1 MTAYLSA
8 AKKAAIKKQMR
19 APNKSDVEYLLN
31 EVALAIA
38 ADAPGE
44 DIAAALVTATTGP
57 SGVLHAWLDTE
68 CAAAGIVD
76 NAADALI
83 AAAFTAHKAAV
94 VTALAQDTS
103 STYVEAEVQAI
114 ATKVDAILTALKA
127 ANLMAS
133 A

>member
-8 AKKAAIKKQMR
+8 VKKAAIKKQMR
-19 APNKSDVEYLLN
+19 EPNKKDVGIILD
-31 EVALAIA
+31 EVASAIA

-57 SGVLHAWLDTE
+57 SGALHVWLDTE

-83 AAAFTAHKAAV
+83 SAAFTAHKAGV
-94 VTALAQDTS
+94 VAALAQDIS

-114 ATKVDAILTALKA
+114 STKVDAILTALKA